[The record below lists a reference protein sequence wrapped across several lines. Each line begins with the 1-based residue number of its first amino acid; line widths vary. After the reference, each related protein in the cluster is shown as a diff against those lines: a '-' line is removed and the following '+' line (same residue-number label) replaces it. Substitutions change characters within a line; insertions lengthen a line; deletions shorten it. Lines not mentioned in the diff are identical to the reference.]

1 MMRLSASV
9 QEVASIAEAYNFS
22 LSGPCNRTA
31 PEDLCQS
38 EPLGLPP
45 IEDRLDD
52 VRCHACE
59 RQESADVGVRDT
71 LLVRKVGDRLPSS
84 PDLPTGTVAAV
95 PASHRRGPGALPLA
109 SANGLVDVPGT
120 QARSS
125 RSFAAMIQSSGASP
139 RRKYNRID
147 CIAKGTVLRRRR

>member
-1 MMRLSASV
+1 LSASV
-9 QEVASIAEAYNFS
+9 QEVASIAEAYDFS
-22 LSGPCNRTA
+22 LSGPCNRTV

-95 PASHRRGPGALPLA
+95 PASHRRGQGPFR
-109 SANGLVDVPGT
+109 SRVPT
-120 QARSS
+120 AWSMCPEPRPAR
-125 RSFAAMIQSSGASP
+125 A
-139 RRKYNRID
+139 
-147 CIAKGTVLRRRR
+147 VLLRP